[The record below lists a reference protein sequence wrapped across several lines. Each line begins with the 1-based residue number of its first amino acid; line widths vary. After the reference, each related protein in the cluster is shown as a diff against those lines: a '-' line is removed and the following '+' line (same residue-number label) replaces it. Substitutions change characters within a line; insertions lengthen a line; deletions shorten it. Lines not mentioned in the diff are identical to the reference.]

1 VAAKS
6 WPHLGHLVLRLFTPF
21 AQPGQIRPGERVVIT
36 TISVHMARL
45 LEDAEEDL
53 LAYMRFPRDHWPK
66 IRSTNPLE
74 RVNREIARRSD
85 VVGIYP
91 NDDAL
96 IRLAAGLLV
105 ETNDEWLVAHRYI
118 SHASMQL
125 ILPDLDEE
133 PGDHSR
139 ADQPA
144 LQEALAGAAM
154 STT

>member
-1 VAAKS
+1 MNHPATGE
-6 WPHLGHLVLRLFTPF
+6 HLGNLGDREW
-21 AQPGQIRPGERVVIT
+21 G
-36 TISVHMARL
+36 ISAIA
-45 LEDAEEDL
+45 D
-53 LAYMRFPRDHWPK
+53 K
-66 IRSTNPLE
+66 
-74 RVNREIARRSD
+74 IARRSD

-118 SHASMQL
+118 SHASMQM
-125 ILPDLDEE
+125 ILPELEEE
-133 PGDHSR
+133 PS

-144 LQEALAGAAM
+144 LKGALAGVAM